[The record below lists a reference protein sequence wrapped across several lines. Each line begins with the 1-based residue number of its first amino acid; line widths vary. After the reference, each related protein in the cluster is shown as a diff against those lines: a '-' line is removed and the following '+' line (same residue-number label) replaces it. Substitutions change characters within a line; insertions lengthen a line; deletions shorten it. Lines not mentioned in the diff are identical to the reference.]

1 MNSSHYPF
9 DKGRLRAEA
18 AGIGFAAIGVADA
31 TEVDPDAHSL
41 YMSWIAR
48 GCHGT
53 MDYLDRYHDVRR
65 DPRFLLDGARSVVCC
80 AIPYTPPQ
88 RQPAGSPRIA
98 SYALGQDYHEVV
110 RDMLRR
116 LAAHIDSSCWS
127 QSRACVDT
135 APLRERYWAVRSG
148 LGFTGINGQLIVPGI
163 GSQVFLGEIVTT
175 AYIQPDAPA
184 TGHCRKCRACVKACP
199 GGAIGADGSF
209 DARRCLSY
217 LTIEYRGQLPDG
229 IDPGD
234 RLYGCDTCQDVC
246 PHNRDAAPT
255 AIEAFWPS
263 PQLLSATAGTIAAL
277 TPDTYRSLFRHSA
290 VRRAKLPML
299 LRNLQWIQRH
309 RQ

>member
-110 RDMLRR
+110 RDCSR
-116 LAAHIDSSCWS
+116 L
-127 QSRACVDT
+127 T
-135 APLRERYWAVRSG
+135 
-148 LGFTGINGQLIVPGI
+148 N
-163 GSQVFLGEIVTT
+163 
-175 AYIQPDAPA
+175 
-184 TGHCRKCRACVKACP
+184 
-199 GGAIGADGSF
+199 
-209 DARRCLSY
+209 
-217 LTIEYRGQLPDG
+217 
-229 IDPGD
+229 
-234 RLYGCDTCQDVC
+234 
-246 PHNRDAAPT
+246 
-255 AIEAFWPS
+255 
-263 PQLLSATAGTIAAL
+263 
-277 TPDTYRSLFRHSA
+277 
-290 VRRAKLPML
+290 
-299 LRNLQWIQRH
+299 
-309 RQ
+309 